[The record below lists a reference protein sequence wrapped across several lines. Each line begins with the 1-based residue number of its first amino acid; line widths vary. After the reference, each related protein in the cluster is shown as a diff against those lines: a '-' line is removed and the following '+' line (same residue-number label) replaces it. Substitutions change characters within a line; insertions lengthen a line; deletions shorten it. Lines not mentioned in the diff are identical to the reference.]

1 MLLAKHLPAENGWDA
16 QVVATDISTRVLEK
30 AQKGIY
36 DAARSGEIPEELLR
50 KFMLRGI
57 AGRQGQMKAKVE
69 IQQMVEFKRLNLN
82 HESYEVG
89 SPFDVILCRNVLIYF
104 DADSKR
110 KVVARLINHLAA
122 DGLLFVGHAENLT
135 SISGQLRSVEPTI
148 YARKEAALAGETSLA
163 KASSSAS
170 LS

>member
-1 MLLAKHLPAENGWDA
+1 
-16 QVVATDISTRVLEK
+16 
-30 AQKGIY
+30 
-36 DAARSGEIPEELLR
+36 
-50 KFMLRGI
+50 MLRGI
-57 AGRQGQMKAKVE
+57 AGRQGQVKVKVG

-82 HESYEVG
+82 QESYEVG

-122 DGLLFVGHAENLT
+122 DGFLFVGHAENLT

-148 YARKEAALAGETSLA
+148 YARKEAGLASELNVA
-163 KASSSAS
+163 KTSSAS
-170 LS
+170 AS